1 MPEQSAVPPLVEK
14 SVPLV
19 EEAVKKAS
27 VAWVSVD
34 GAPARALWCLPVD
47 GVLYLID
54 GPGEQSAAGLAAGVP
69 AAVTLR
75 GDHGGR
81 IVTWPATVTL
91 VEPAGEQWESIAP
104 QVAAK
109 RLNAPG
115 SPADLVQ
122 RWSTE
127 CRLFRLAPADA
138 PVTAGAAL
146 PDGSLAAPPR
156 PTTATRPTR
165 RPFRLHRVRRR

>member
-1 MPEQSAVPPLVEK
+1 MTDPAETGGPAPLVD
-14 SVPLV
+14 
-19 EEAVKKAS
+19 EAGKKAA

-34 GAPARALWCLPVD
+34 GAPARALWCVPAD
-47 GVLYLID
+47 GSLHVVT
-54 GPGEQSAAGLAAGVP
+54 GTGEQSAAGLAAGVP
-69 AAVTLR
+69 ATVTLR

-81 IVTWPATVTL
+81 IVSWPAEVTL
-91 VEPAGEQWESIAP
+91 IEPADPGWESIAA

-115 SPADLVQ
+115 NPADLVR
-122 RWSTE
+122 RWADE
-127 CRLFRLAPADA
+127 CQLYRLAPAGP
-138 PVTAGAAL
+138 PVAAGASL

-156 PTTATRPTR
+156 PSTVTRPTR

>member
-1 MPEQSAVPPLVEK
+1 M
-14 SVPLV
+14 PLV

-69 AAVTLR
+69 ATVTLR

-81 IVTWPATVTL
+81 IVTWSAVVTL
-91 VEPAGEQWESIAP
+91 VEPGGEQWESIAP

-115 SPADLVQ
+115 SPAELVH

-156 PTTATRPTR
+156 PTAVTRPTR